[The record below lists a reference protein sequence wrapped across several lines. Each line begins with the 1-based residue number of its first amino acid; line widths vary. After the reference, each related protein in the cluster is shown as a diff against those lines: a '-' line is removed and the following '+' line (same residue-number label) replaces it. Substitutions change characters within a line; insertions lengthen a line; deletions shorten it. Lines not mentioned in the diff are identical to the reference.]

1 MAFPLI
7 LLKSAFRKAFW
18 VPEQCTAIDSKTARL
33 QAVAH
38 TVKSMRCWQLHVI
51 LTRLLRVSQIYC
63 MLTRPLEDVRDIT
76 HVINYDLPTSITSYV
91 HRVGRTARAG
101 KTGEAWTLFTK
112 NEAAW
117 FLKQVAKGES
127 IKRGSKKV
135 KRMEWKESTVTAD
148 GRKKA
153 YRTALKQLE
162 SAVAG
167 NAEAE

>member
-1 MAFPLI
+1 VVKILI
-7 LLKSAFRKAFW
+7 ASDAASRGLDI
-18 VPEQCTAIDSKTARL
+18 P
-33 QAVAH
+33 
-38 TVKSMRCWQLHVI
+38 
-51 LTRLLRVSQIYC
+51 
-63 MLTRPLEDVRDIT
+63 DIT